1 MDCLENVGHVLS
13 APPVAVI
20 GGGYAGIAAAVKL
33 AELNIASVVFE
44 SAKVLGGRARRVE
57 YRGTTLDN
65 GQHIL
70 SGAYTELLRMM
81 ALVGVS
87 ASAFEQIRLR
97 LDMTIDTL
105 HDKTRDEG
113 GKAGNHIQKHF
124 SLNAPNLPAPLHLA
138 WALLTAK
145 GLDWTERLAAV
156 RLIQALKKSNFKCD
170 PDQTVTGLLAKY
182 EQPQRLIT
190 VLWEPLTVSA
200 LNTPIY
206 SASAQVLAN
215 VLRDTLA
222 ASRVASDLILPNTD
236 LSALFPEPAAHWL
249 SSHGSIVRVGS
260 RVSSIAFS
268 TAGSGGFE
276 IVCGAETMLFQSIV
290 LAVGPHQVDRVASP
304 LLTPPN
310 LQYEPIYTVY
320 LRYPP
325 EVKLPTPMLGC
336 TGKLTQW
343 FFDRGELIKHQAK
356 DGAAGPSSNGLIA
369 AVISASGAHEAID
382 HAALAARV
390 HDELSAILGAIP
402 APIWH
407 KVVAEKFATFAC
419 TPVIQNTARPST
431 ETHIDGLFLAGDY
444 VACEYPATLEAA
456 VRNGAAAAIL
466 AAKFLSKPRHD

>member
-1 MDCLENVGHVLS
+1 MDCVENVGHVLS

-20 GGGYAGIAAAVKL
+20 GGGYAGMAAAVKL

-44 SAKVLGGRARRVE
+44 SSKVLGGRARRVD
-57 YRGTTLDN
+57 YRGTKIDN

-87 ASAFEQIRLR
+87 DSAFEQVRLR
-97 LDMTIDTL
+97 LDMTLDTRL
-105 HDKTRDEG
+105 DKTG
-113 GKAGNHIQKHF
+113 GQEQRAGSNSQRHF
-124 SLNAPNLPAPLHLA
+124 SLHAPILPAPLHLV
-138 WALLTAK
+138 WALLAAK
-145 GLDWTERLAAV
+145 GLDWAERLAAI
-156 RLIQALKKSNFKCD
+156 RLIRALKKSNFKCD
-170 PDQTVTGLLAKY
+170 PNQTVAALLAAY
-182 EQPQRLIT
+182 EQPQKLIT
-190 VLWEPLTVSA
+190 VMWEPLTVSA
-200 LNTPIY
+200 LNTPID

-222 ASRVASDLILPNTD
+222 ASRAASDLILPNTD

-249 SSHGSIVRVGS
+249 SSRGSIVRAGS
-260 RVSSIAFS
+260 RVSSIACS

-276 IVCGAETMLFQSIV
+276 IVCNAETMLFQSVV
-290 LAVGPHQVDRVASP
+290 LAVGPHQVGRIASP
-304 LLTPPN
+304 LLIPPN

-320 LRYPP
+320 LQYPSDV
-325 EVKLPTPMLGC
+325 ELPIPMLGC

-343 FFDRGELIKHQAK
+343 FFDRGQLIKQQAN
-356 DGAAGPSSNGLIA
+356 DGMPEPSSNGLIA

-382 HAALAARV
+382 HAALATRV

-402 APIWH
+402 VPIWH
-407 KVVAEKFATFAC
+407 KVVAEKFATFSC

-444 VACEYPATLEAA
+444 IACDYPATLEAA